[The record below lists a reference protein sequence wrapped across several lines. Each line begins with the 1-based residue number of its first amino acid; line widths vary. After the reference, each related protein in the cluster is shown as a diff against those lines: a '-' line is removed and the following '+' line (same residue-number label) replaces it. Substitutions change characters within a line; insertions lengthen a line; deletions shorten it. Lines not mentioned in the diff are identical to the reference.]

1 MPDATRSQPPNL
13 RDEVP
18 KCSISTTTPYTPKI
32 VPNVIEDNLA
42 DNHILACAISGKAN
56 LIVSG
61 DRRHLLPL
69 KDYEGIHIVR
79 PVDFLRML
87 GGVIERNVVQRHRLV
102 DNHPAP
108 FFTLPRP
115 MEGAQVFRPLSFHL

>member
-1 MPDATRSQPPNL
+1 MKAAR
-13 RDEVP
+13 
-18 KCSISTTTPYTPKI
+18 CSVSTTTPYTPKI

-61 DRRHLLPL
+61 DRRHLLQL

-87 GGVIERNVVQRHRLV
+87 GGL
-102 DNHPAP
+102 
-108 FFTLPRP
+108 
-115 MEGAQVFRPLSFHL
+115 